1 MIELKLK
8 NFKCFENK
16 TFTFQDEM
24 ILISAPS
31 GSGKT
36 TILSAIKF
44 ALWGSKEGNDIMHG
58 KSSCMVT
65 LVYNT
70 TSDKYTI
77 QRSKRPNRLL
87 LILND
92 DTSHGKED
100 QEAQVY
106 IDTHFGSQ
114 AQNTFTGAVSN
125 MGNFIDSSPSE
136 KLEYLEKIA
145 LGDTET
151 IELLKINVKEKIKTV
166 NDEIKNTDG
175 QLLVTKKILDSLQ
188 SKTPIVDLVKPVY
201 NAPEVPTIHDTTVYV
216 LGKTREP
223 VYNDGTVTIDG
234 TGIYK
239 DETIE
244 RCQREWSIEVERLR
258 NRISEYEILRSS
270 LETLNEQRTEKLKK
284 VNDCEEDINV
294 TEKNI
299 MNIFPD
305 GVKMDLGIPHLEEIK
320 KVIAVACDDKVLLED
335 TRTKILISQAN
346 LETLVEE
353 EVKLNHI
360 LQDIQDNEE
369 LPTTT
374 EMFDEQSLVN
384 LIGECKKNIKD
395 ARDFILKES
404 ISKSKIDTLLN
415 DIKRTEE
422 SAQYEGLDAMNDDEE
437 DKLSKLYNDLED
449 LNKVIAEKSLI
460 ETTMERMTS
469 EKNVLDQYIKSQT
482 ITHND
487 NENRMVDKAKGL
499 LMTIAE
505 NIKQLNF
512 TVTLDYTVPALEKAL
527 SIIKCTLNMDDIV
540 HQEEVYD
547 DLRCPKCCKYLSLS
561 KMDTGRYKLIPKNES
576 ADSAM
581 AYETV
586 SKIVELIAIV
596 NDHDICLYE
605 KNINQ
610 AHQYETTCTKAKILG
625 QKIFDQKERLNV
637 LGDPSESHS
646 IVTKDIHDIQT
657 RIAAHKAAMNFEF
670 KRRENLMAYE
680 KELEI
685 EKDILKL
692 LVNPTNATPDTYEEE
707 LFALEERLKLRRQFD
722 SRMAQYEDAKL
733 KMATTMKRKDIINEK
748 IIGIQMSSKELL
760 RVELALG
767 DLSIKLDKLAID
779 LSNRQQFD
787 RYTEQASLQRNLLKS
802 YTDALEHIHGEI
814 EKISSDLKDEEKHR
828 HELEGSI
835 KYLEYVNKVMKE
847 KKIFDLQMDQ
857 YNQYLERKKQYIL
870 SVEEHT
876 KSILH
881 LEDTVIRLTEEYK
894 SAIILKAKIS
904 EAQSLAL
911 ASLVDTINVTVQP
924 FLDLFF
930 DEPMV
935 INLSMFKEASKNPPK
950 PKVTINLYYK
960 GVMCPH
966 DLSSLSS
973 GEYARVSL
981 AFTLAFH
988 QINGNKFTPLMLDER
1003 TANLD
1008 QDLSTLIYSVVKD
1021 TFDSQLIMVVAHQV
1035 ITGPF
1040 DNVMTL

>member
-16 TFTFQDEM
+16 TFTFEDEM

-44 ALWGSKEGNDIMHG
+44 ALWGSKEGNEIMHG
-58 KSSCMVT
+58 KSSCTVT

-100 QEAQVY
+100 QEAQAY
-106 IDTHFGSQ
+106 IDTYFGSQ
-114 AQNTFTGAVSN
+114 SQNTFTGAVSN

-175 QLLVTKKILDSLQ
+175 QLLVTKKILNSLL
-188 SKTPIVDLVKPVY
+188 SKTPIIDLVKPIY
-201 NAPEVPTIHDTTVYV
+201 NQPEVPTVHDTTVYV
-216 LGKTREP
+216 LGEP
-223 VYNDGTVTIDG
+223 VYDIEG
-234 TGIYK
+234 TGIYE

-244 RCQREWSIEVERLR
+244 RCQREWSVEVERLR
-258 NRISEYEILRSS
+258 NRIFEYEILRSG

-284 VNDCEEDINV
+284 INDCEEDINV

-305 GVKMDLGIPHLEEIK
+305 GIEMVDLQIPHLQEIE
-320 KVIAVACDDKVLLED
+320 KVIATACDDRVLLED

-346 LETLVEE
+346 LEMLVEE

-360 LQDIQDNEE
+360 LQDIQDIQDTEQ
-369 LPTTT
+369 PTTT
-374 EMFDEQSLVN
+374 EMLDEQSLVD

-422 SAQYEGLDAMNDDEE
+422 SGQYEGLEEMNDEG
-437 DKLSKLYNDLED
+437 LSKLYNDLED

-460 ETTMERMTS
+460 ETTMERMAS
-469 EKNVLDQYIKSQT
+469 EKNVLDQYIESHT
-482 ITHND
+482 VTHND
-487 NENRMVDKAKGL
+487 NENKMVDKAKGL
-499 LMTIAE
+499 LMAITE
-505 NIKQLNF
+505 NLNQLKF
-512 TVTLDYTVPALEKAL
+512 HVTLDYTVSTLEKAL

-540 HQEEVYD
+540 NNKKKYEEEVYG

-586 SKIVELIAIV
+586 SKIVELISIV

-610 AHQYETTCTKAKILG
+610 AHQYETTCTKANILG

-637 LGDPSESHS
+637 LGNPSESHS

-692 LVNPTNATPDTYEEE
+692 LVNPVTPDTYEGE
-707 LFALEERLKLRRQFD
+707 LSTLEERLKLKRQFD

-733 KMATTMKRKDIINEK
+733 KMATTMKRKDIVNEK
-748 IIGIQMSSKELL
+748 IIAIQMSSKELL

-787 RYTEQASLQRNLLKS
+787 RYTEQAALQRNLLKS

-814 EKISSDLKDEEKHR
+814 EKIFSDLKDEEKHR

-847 KKIFDLQMDQ
+847 KKIFDLQMNQ
-857 YNQYLERKKQYIL
+857 YSQYLERKKQYTS

-881 LEDTVIRLTEEYK
+881 LEDTIARLTEEYK

-1021 TFDSQLIMVVAHQV
+1021 TFASQLIMVVAHQV